1 MSVRRCSSA
10 EGGSTFS
17 NSALSCRVGTQ
28 ILPSANSTWLTKPTI
43 FCTFTGCPLAEK
55 LSVVSC
61 NSRVL
66 CPGGRM
72 TSESADGSDPAMYCL
87 PDGSL
92 TIQPIS
98 TYFTGRL
105 LRLRTSMRG
114 ARLVAGDPRR
124 ALQRLHRGIREF
136 QKG

>member
-17 NSALSCRVGTQ
+17 RRVLSRFCRLGTQ
-28 ILPSANSTWLTKPTI
+28 ILPSVNSTWLTKPTI
-43 FCTFTGCPLAEK
+43 LLTFTGWPLAEK

-61 NSRVL
+61 RSRAL
-66 CPGGRM
+66 LPGGR
-72 TSESADGSDPAMYCL
+72 TRSESADGNDPAIYCL

-105 LRLRTSMRG
+105 LLLRTS
-114 ARLVAGDPRR
+114 
-124 ALQRLHRGIREF
+124 I
-136 QKG
+136 

>member
-17 NSALSCRVGTQ
+17 SSALSRFCRLGTQ

-61 NSRVL
+61 KSRAL

-72 TSESADGSDPAMYCL
+72 TSASADGSDPAIYCL

-105 LRLRTSMRG
+105 LLRSEEHTSE
-114 ARLVAGDPRR
+114 
-124 ALQRLHRGIREF
+124 LQSLRH
-136 QKG
+136 